1 MRMMINLPQDQV
13 DALDALVDLGMSPTR
28 TALIQQIISAF
39 LSDLKNQRPKQN
51 PSFMESALGA
61 LAGVF
66 LFALGA
72 AALKEL
78 FGGD

>member
-1 MRMMINLPQDQV
+1 MRMMINLPKEQV
-13 DALDALVDLGMSPTR
+13 DALEALVNLGMSPTR

-39 LSDLKNQRPKQN
+39 ISDIKNQRPKQN

-72 AALKEL
+72 AALQEI
-78 FGGD
+78 FGGE